1 MRVFAVLLPLL
12 AAAPARAEAPFVIEH
27 NALTYDVLE
36 NGGYTATSSIVF
48 LINNQTAASGI
59 GQLPIPY
66 SPSWQPIEAVEA
78 YLEKPDGTRIPV
90 DPAQM
95 RDQPTPGD
103 ASLQMF
109 TDMRQRV
116 VVYPTVSVG
125 DRLAMIVHTSMPR
138 PRVPGGF
145 TISNAVLRTLP
156 WADTSITVNFP
167 PGQVPATDIDG
178 FEHSTETRD
187 GRFILHLHAAYPAG
201 LINDIAT
208 RGPFSRWPHY
218 HVSTFADWNAFAA
231 SYAPVLLPHAAVTPK
246 IQALADE
253 LTQGLTDRR
262 AQATALYDWVRGHI
276 RYVAVFLGNGGIDP
290 HDADAIAASG
300 FGDCK
305 DHVVMLHA
313 LLAAKGIPAE
323 MVLINLGNE
332 SEIAA
337 VPAFAPFNH
346 IITYIPEFNLYADST
361 NTVAPFGDLLFSES
375 GKPVIHIGGPAPA
388 LRRTP
393 VVPSTSQA
401 TADTIL
407 TDDGALTGLFKTTAT
422 GPLGLALRLNAY
434 GYAGRTREASAAAR
448 LKALGLGGTGS
459 FSFDPPEIASPSYQI
474 SGTFNP
480 DKEPSLL
487 DGQSF
492 TLWTGARPLDR
503 PGDVLLGPVFQ
514 KSLPDNQA
522 TFCFPG
528 RQSETLS
535 VTIPEGRE
543 IEKLPRELSIDND
556 VLSFSSHWTLE
567 GRTVTV
573 RREAVSK
580 VAGPVCD
587 GETRKTI
594 ATAMQRIRDDYNR
607 RVEIK

>member
-1 MRVFAVLLPLL
+1 MRLLALLLPLL
-12 AAAPARAEAPFVIEH
+12 AATPARAEAPFVVEH
-27 NALTYDVLE
+27 NSLDYDVHE

-95 RDQPTPGD
+95 RDQPTPGE

-116 VVYPTVSVG
+116 VVFPTVSVG
-125 DRLAMIVHTSMPR
+125 DRLVMIVHTRMPR

-156 WADTSITVNFP
+156 WADTSITVHFP
-167 PGQVPATDIDG
+167 PGQVPQVDVDG
-178 FEHSTETRD
+178 FERNVETRD
-187 GRFILHLHAAYPAG
+187 GRTILHLHAAYPAG
-201 LINDIAT
+201 LVNDIAT

-231 SYAPVLLPHAAVTPK
+231 AYAPVLLGHAAVTPK
-246 IQALADE
+246 IQALADDI
-253 LTQGLTDRR
+253 TKGITDRR

-276 RYVAVFLGNGGIDP
+276 RYVAVFLGNGGFDP
-290 HDADAIAASG
+290 HNADEIAANG

-305 DHVVMLHA
+305 DHVVILHA
-313 LLAAKGIPAE
+313 LLAAKGIVAE
-323 MVLINLGNE
+323 MALINLGNE
-332 SEIAA
+332 SEIAT
-337 VPAFAPFNH
+337 VPAIAPLNH
-346 IITYIPEFNLYADST
+346 VITYLPEFNQYADST
-361 NTVAPFGDLLFSES
+361 DPVAPFGALSFIES

-393 VVPSTSQA
+393 VATSTSEA
-401 TADTIL
+401 TVDTIL
-407 TDDGALTGLFKTTAT
+407 TDDGGLTGLFKTTAT
-422 GPLGLALRLNAY
+422 GPLGLALRRNAF
-434 GYAGRTREASAAAR
+434 GYAGRSREASAAAR
-448 LKALGLGGTGS
+448 LKSLGLGGTGS
-459 FSFDPPEIASPSYQI
+459 FSFEPPEIASPSYTVA
-474 SGTFNP
+474 GTFKP
-480 DKEPSLL
+480 DTEPALL

-492 TLWTGARPLDR
+492 TLWTGARPLER
-503 PGDVLLGPVFQ
+503 PGDTLLGPVFQ
-514 KSLPDNQA
+514 KTLADTEP
-522 TFCFPG
+522 TFCYPG

-535 VTIPEGRE
+535 VTLPEGRE
-543 IEKLPRELSIDND
+543 IEKLPRELAIDND
-556 VLSFSSHWTLE
+556 VLSFTSHWTIA
-567 GRTVTV
+567 GRVVTV

-580 VAGPVCD
+580 VPGPVCE
-587 GETRKTI
+587 GETRKTL
-594 ATAMQRIRDDYNR
+594 AAAMQRIRDDYNR
-607 RVEIK
+607 RIEIK